1 MLFTLTGGSQV
12 WIRPIR
18 PTDKRLLADGLA
30 LLSEDTIHKRFL
42 SPKPSLS
49 RAELRY
55 LTELDGQDHFALIA
69 VRADDGT
76 MAGVARFVRLPDQP
90 ETAEAAITV
99 GDCLQGEGLGRQ
111 LAVMLADAAR
121 ERGIERITATMLS
134 DNVPAHR
141 LMATIAERLSTG
153 PHEGGAHELT
163 LDLVA

>member
-30 LLSEDTIHKRFL
+30 LLSEDTIYKRFL

-55 LTELDGQDHFALIA
+55 LTELDGHDHFALIA
-69 VRADDGT
+69 VRSDDGT

-99 GDCLQGEGLGRQ
+99 GDRLQGEGLGGQ

-121 ERGIERITATMLS
+121 ERGIKRFTATMLS
-134 DNVPAHR
+134 DNVAAHR
-141 LMATIAERLSTG
+141 LMATIAERLSAG
-153 PHEGGAHELT
+153 PHEGGAQELT